1 MPVKLGRSDSRVTGL
16 NYSMNMTVVPTALRA
31 DLSEGGELGG
41 RPGRVV
47 KVGISISQELA
58 NAVDAELAL
67 SPGKTKSAFYA
78 EAVRL
83 LLTARSDARLADQA
97 ALLDDGDVEDSAFEA
112 LR

>member
-1 MPVKLGRSDSRVTGL
+1 
-16 NYSMNMTVVPTALRA
+16 MNMSTAPPAFPA
-31 DLSEGGELGG
+31 DTLGGGEPGG

-47 KVGISISQELA
+47 KVGISIPQELA

>member
-1 MPVKLGRSDSRVTGL
+1 
-16 NYSMNMTVVPTALRA
+16 MNMNIAPTAFPTDTLG
-31 DLSEGGELGG
+31 GGEPGG

-47 KVGISISQELA
+47 KVGISIPQELA

>member
-1 MPVKLGRSDSRVTGL
+1 MNVNIARTAFPTDTLG
-16 NYSMNMTVVPTALRA
+16 
-31 DLSEGGELGG
+31 GGEPGG

-47 KVGISISQELA
+47 KVGISIPQELA

>member
-1 MPVKLGRSDSRVTGL
+1 MNIARTAFPTDTLG
-16 NYSMNMTVVPTALRA
+16 
-31 DLSEGGELGG
+31 GGEPGG

-47 KVGISISQELA
+47 KVGISIPQELA

-78 EAVRL
+78 GAVRL